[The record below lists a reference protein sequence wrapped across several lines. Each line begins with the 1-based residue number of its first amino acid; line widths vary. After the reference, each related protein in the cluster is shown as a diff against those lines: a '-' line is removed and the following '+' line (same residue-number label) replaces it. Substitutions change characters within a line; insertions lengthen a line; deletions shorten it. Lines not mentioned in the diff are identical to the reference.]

1 MKKLI
6 ANLIDQ
12 VIVFGGGALLLLLV
26 SLIMKWIGF
35 EFVSLIKMYIVAAAI
50 VGVLYFPIVESSKL
64 NATIGKKL
72 LNV

>member
-12 VIVFGGGALLLLLV
+12 VIVFGGGALLLFLV

-35 EFVSLIKMYIVAAAI
+35 EFVSPIKMYIVAAAI

>member
-12 VIVFGGGALLLLLV
+12 VIVFGGGALLLVIV
-26 SLIMKWIGF
+26 SLVMKWIGF
-35 EFVSLIKMYIVAAAI
+35 EFVSPLKAYIGAAVI
-50 VGVLYFPIVESSKL
+50 MGVLYFPIVECSKL
-64 NATIGKKL
+64 KTTIGKKL